1 MNDTEIASF
10 RRLCISLAREAG
22 QLALDGR
29 RTEMARGTNNLG
41 TNTKSSATDLVT
53 RYDQASESL
62 IRDRLSQERP
72 DDGVLGEEGTNI
84 ASRSGLHWIIDP
96 IDGTTNFVYGY
107 PAWGPSVAVAQGD
120 TVIAGA
126 VHIPMT
132 GETFHA
138 GLGLGAAQDDDPISV
153 NDPQELSSVLI
164 ATGFGYDAEH
174 RGVQGRRVASL
185 LPSVRDVRR
194 SGSAAYDLCSVA
206 CGRVD
211 AYFEDRL
218 NVWDIAAG
226 LLIAL
231 EAGAVANSLDGGP
244 PSAESILVSTPGVH
258 ASLLRLL
265 AETNH

>member
-53 RYDQASESL
+53 RYDQASESW

-107 PAWGPSVAVAQGD
+107 PAWGP
-120 TVIAGA
+120 
-126 VHIPMT
+126 
-132 GETFHA
+132 
-138 GLGLGAAQDDDPISV
+138 
-153 NDPQELSSVLI
+153 
-164 ATGFGYDAEH
+164 
-174 RGVQGRRVASL
+174 
-185 LPSVRDVRR
+185 
-194 SGSAAYDLCSVA
+194 
-206 CGRVD
+206 
-211 AYFEDRL
+211 
-218 NVWDIAAG
+218 
-226 LLIAL
+226 
-231 EAGAVANSLDGGP
+231 
-244 PSAESILVSTPGVH
+244 
-258 ASLLRLL
+258 
-265 AETNH
+265 